1 MNNKMTQ
8 ITFDELYAHQ
18 ERRIC
23 QQSLAQLIRLNQWKE
38 DGIIYDE
45 PDQEMLVG
53 ESSEIL
59 NSLQRK
65 KDQRKKEIL
74 ALDQRIRLEKEKDR
88 RRREMD
94 AASRKKNK

>member
-1 MNNKMTQ
+1 MNYEPNQ

-18 ERRIC
+18 ERLC

-38 DGIIYDE
+38 NGIIYDN
-45 PDQEMLVG
+45 QEVLVG
-53 ESSEIL
+53 ENSEIL

-94 AASRKKNK
+94 ASRKKNK

>member
-1 MNNKMTQ
+1 MNNEPNQ

-18 ERRIC
+18 ERLC

-38 DGIIYDE
+38 NGIIYDN
-45 PDQEMLVG
+45 QEVLVG
-53 ESSEIL
+53 ENSEIL

-74 ALDQRIRLEKEKDR
+74 ALDQRIRLEKEKDKR
-88 RRREMD
+88 NRELD
-94 AASRKKNK
+94 AARNKKK

>member
-1 MNNKMTQ
+1 MQNEPNQ

-18 ERRIC
+18 ERLC

-38 DGIIYDE
+38 NGIIYD
-45 PDQEMLVG
+45 DQEVLVG
-53 ESSEIL
+53 ENSEIL

-74 ALDQRIRLEKEKDR
+74 ALDQRIRLQKERDKR
-88 RRREMD
+88 NRETD
-94 AASRKKNK
+94 AARKKKK

>member
-1 MNNKMTQ
+1 MNNEPNQ

-18 ERRIC
+18 ERLC

-38 DGIIYDE
+38 NGIIYD
-45 PDQEMLVG
+45 DQEVLVG
-53 ESSEIL
+53 ENSEII

-74 ALDQRIRLEKEKDR
+74 ALDQRIRLEKERDKR
-88 RRREMD
+88 NREMD
-94 AASRKKNK
+94 AARNKKK

>member
-1 MNNKMTQ
+1 MHNEPNQ

-18 ERRIC
+18 ERLC

-45 PDQEMLVG
+45 PDQDLLVG

-74 ALDQRIRLEKEKDR
+74 ALDQRIRLEKERDKR
-88 RRREMD
+88 NRETD
-94 AASRKKNK
+94 AARKKKK

>member
-1 MNNKMTQ
+1 MQIEPNQ

-18 ERRIC
+18 ERLC

-38 DGIIYDE
+38 NGIIYD
-45 PDQEMLVG
+45 DQEVLVG
-53 ESSEIL
+53 ENSEIL

-74 ALDQRIRLEKEKDR
+74 ALDQRIRLEKERDKR
-88 RRREMD
+88 SREMD
-94 AASRKKNK
+94 AARKKNK

>member
-18 ERRIC
+18 ERLC

>member
-18 ERRIC
+18 ERLC

-74 ALDQRIRLEKEKDR
+74 VLDQRIRLEKEKDR

-94 AASRKKNK
+94 ASRKKNK

>member
-1 MNNKMTQ
+1 MNNEPNQ

-18 ERRIC
+18 ERLC

-38 DGIIYDE
+38 NGIISD
-45 PDQEMLVG
+45 DQEVLVG
-53 ESSEIL
+53 ENSEIL

-74 ALDQRIRLEKEKDR
+74 ALDQRIRLEKERDKR
-88 RRREMD
+88 NRETD
-94 AASRKKNK
+94 AARKKKK

>member
-1 MNNKMTQ
+1 MHNELNP

-18 ERRIC
+18 ERLC

-38 DGIIYDE
+38 NGAIYD
-45 PDQEMLVG
+45 DQEVLVG
-53 ESSEIL
+53 ENSEIL

-74 ALDQRIRLEKEKDR
+74 ALDQRIRLEKERDKR
-88 RRREMD
+88 NRETD
-94 AASRKKNK
+94 AARKKKK

>member
-18 ERRIC
+18 ERLC

-74 ALDQRIRLEKEKDR
+74 SLDQQKRL
-88 RRREMD
+88 
-94 AASRKKNK
+94 

>member
-1 MNNKMTQ
+1 MQNEPNQ

-18 ERRIC
+18 ERLC

-38 DGIIYDE
+38 NGIIYD
-45 PDQEMLVG
+45 DQEVLVG
-53 ESSEIL
+53 ENSEII

-74 ALDQRIRLEKEKDR
+74 ALDQRIRLEKERDKR
-88 RRREMD
+88 NREMD
-94 AASRKKNK
+94 AARKKKK

>member
-1 MNNKMTQ
+1 MQNEPNQ

-18 ERRIC
+18 ERLC

-38 DGIIYDE
+38 NGIVYDDKE
-45 PDQEMLVG
+45 VLVG
-53 ESSEIL
+53 ENSEIL

-74 ALDQRIRLEKEKDR
+74 ALDQRIRLEKERDKR
-88 RRREMD
+88 NRETD
-94 AASRKKNK
+94 AARKKKK

>member
-1 MNNKMTQ
+1 MNNEPNQ

-18 ERRIC
+18 ERLC

-38 DGIIYDE
+38 NGIIYDN
-45 PDQEMLVG
+45 QEVLVG
-53 ESSEIL
+53 ENSEIL

-74 ALDQRIRLEKEKDR
+74 ALDQRIRLEKERDR
-88 RRREMD
+88 RNRETD
-94 AASRKKNK
+94 AARKKKK

>member
-1 MNNKMTQ
+1 MHNEPNQ

-18 ERRIC
+18 ERLC

-38 DGIIYDE
+38 NGIVYD
-45 PDQEMLVG
+45 DQEVLVG
-53 ESSEIL
+53 ENSEIL

-74 ALDQRIRLEKEKDR
+74 ALDQRIRLEKEKDKR
-88 RRREMD
+88 NRELD
-94 AASRKKNK
+94 AARNKKK

>member
-1 MNNKMTQ
+1 MHNELNQ

-18 ERRIC
+18 ERLC

-38 DGIIYDE
+38 NGIVYD
-45 PDQEMLVG
+45 DQEVLVG
-53 ESSEIL
+53 ENSEIL

-74 ALDQRIRLEKEKDR
+74 ALDQRIRLEKERDKR
-88 RRREMD
+88 NRETD
-94 AASRKKNK
+94 AARKKKK

>member
-1 MNNKMTQ
+1 MNNEPNQ

-18 ERRIC
+18 ERLC

-38 DGIIYDE
+38 NGIIYD
-45 PDQEMLVG
+45 DQEVLVG
-53 ESSEIL
+53 ENSEII

-74 ALDQRIRLEKEKDR
+74 ALDQRIRLEKERDKR
-88 RRREMD
+88 SREMD
-94 AASRKKNK
+94 AARKKKK